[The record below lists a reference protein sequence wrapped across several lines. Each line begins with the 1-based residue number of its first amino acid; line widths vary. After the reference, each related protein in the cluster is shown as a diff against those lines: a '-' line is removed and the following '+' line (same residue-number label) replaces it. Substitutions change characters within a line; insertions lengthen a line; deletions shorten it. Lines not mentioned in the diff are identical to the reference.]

1 MSATP
6 QLRRVVGFFLLAA
19 VLLAVLTPG
28 AASLPL
34 AILVV
39 TLWFLIAIA
48 PTVLLFRF
56 DEQSH
61 RQQALSLPDFLPR
74 PPPAL

>member
-39 TLWFLIAIA
+39 TLCFLIAIVLS
-48 PTVLLFRF
+48 VLLFRF
-56 DEQSH
+56 DEQNH
-61 RQQALSLPDFLPR
+61 TQQALLLPAFSPR
-74 PPPAL
+74 PPPTL